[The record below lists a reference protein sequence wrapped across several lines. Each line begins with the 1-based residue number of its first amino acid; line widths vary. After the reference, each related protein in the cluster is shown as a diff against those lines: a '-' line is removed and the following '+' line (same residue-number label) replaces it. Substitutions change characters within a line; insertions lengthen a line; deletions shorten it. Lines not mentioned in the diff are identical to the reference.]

1 MPDLYIPK
9 GYISKFTFVPSSEEA
24 ANLWAF
30 AKALCPR
37 VCKLIALWS
46 IPTMMSP
53 QMSGRA
59 EREARHLNP
68 HTPEWKLRP
77 HADAA
82 RARRVELRQA
92 MAQRLLVADIP
103 ERVRRALAWGGYDV
117 TGYGPDGQLVNL
129 SPRDL
134 VGLQPDLYESRLAG
148 DGLVYT
154 RVRVVRS
161 SDAVSAVTTRPGSG
175 SVKTTSAVSQKS
187 QRRGR
192 RRSPRE
198 QLTDALI
205 QIHDGGINIIDRNR
219 DELHGL
225 ALEKTGFAKSSR
237 GNSRP
242 TFERALAAARD
253 RISAR

>member
-1 MPDLYIPK
+1 LPDLYIPK
-9 GYISKFTFVPSSEEA
+9 GYISKFTVVPSSEEA

-53 QMSGRA
+53 QMSERA
-59 EREARHLNP
+59 EREAKRLNP

-92 MAQRLLVADIP
+92 MVQRLLVADIP
-103 ERVRRALAWGGYDV
+103 ERVRRALARGGYDV

-134 VGLQPDLYESRLAG
+134 AGLQPDLYGSRLAG

-161 SDAVSAVTTRPGSG
+161 SDAASAVATRPG

-187 QRRGR
+187 QRARR
-192 RRSPRE
+192 RRSFRE
-198 QLTDALI
+198 QLIDALV
-205 QIHDGGINIIDRNR
+205 QIHRGGTDIINRER
-219 DELHGL
+219 GELHRL
-225 ALEKTGFAKSSR
+225 ALDKAGLGRNGPGS
-237 GNSRP
+237 SRP
-242 TFERALAAARD
+242 TFERALAAALD
-253 RISAR
+253 QIGAR